1 MKQFSFRS
9 LYWIFIWK
17 VFVFSI
23 LIFAIYFS
31 LEIQLQPHE
40 NINNLINVKCLWWC
54 GSWLVFFEILG
65 IAAETSKVT
74 QTFKWKCILRP
85 RNLSYCWHK
94 RSSSFYI
101 WNTTTC
107 DKMQLSKY
115 CTTFKNSI
123 EIFRIKL
130 KMANGNE
137 KNTQH
142 SFKRHCFIEVLIHFL
157 CVCLRA
163 EKKTLLT
170 VHFMKVQIGIRLM
183 SPSAPMCI
191 CIRVIWNLNE
201 STMILLNVWNHK
213 F

>member
-23 LIFAIYFS
+23 HIFAIYFS

-85 RNLSYCWHK
+85 RNSSYCWHK

-107 DKMQLSKY
+107 DKMQLLNY

-157 CVCLRA
+157 CVCLRT
-163 EKKTLLT
+163 EFFFINGTLWKCKL
-170 VHFMKVQIGIRLM
+170 
-183 SPSAPMCI
+183 
-191 CIRVIWNLNE
+191 E
-201 STMILLNVWNHK
+201 YVWCHHQHQCA
-213 F
+213 FAFALFEI